1 MKSGFGR
8 RLARRHVV
16 IWTILT
22 LVASAS
28 ARERL
33 VLVGGGE
40 RPAAAMARFV
50 EWAGGANAR
59 ILVVS
64 WATDYPKDSMDAF
77 VADLAPYRIASVEQA
92 PHRPLTAEGRATF
105 LAQLEKATGVFFT
118 GGDQVNI
125 MDVLADAA
133 LAEALRA
140 RYRAGVV
147 FGGTSAGTAIMSAV
161 MITGNG
167 NFDVIDANQV
177 ETKAGLGLLP
187 GTIVDQHFIARRRQN
202 RLFALIQRHP
212 DQLGVGVDEDT
223 ALLVVDNRYGE
234 VVGAGKVTTV
244 DARSRPG
251 AFVMYLLE
259 PGRKFDLRK
268 RAPMGSK

>member
-1 MKSGFGR
+1 MSRRIGR
-8 RLARRHVV
+8 HFARRVGV
-16 IWTILT
+16 IWTICLF
-22 LVASAS
+22 VVSAG

-40 RPAAAMARFV
+40 RPAAAMSRFV
-50 EWAGGANAR
+50 EWAGGPNAHL
-59 ILVVS
+59 LVIS
-64 WATDYPKDSMDAF
+64 WATDSPKVSFDDFSEQ
-77 VADLAPYRIASVEQA
+77 VAPLHPASIEQA
-92 PHRPLTAEGRATF
+92 PARPLTAEGRAAF

-125 MDVLADAA
+125 MDVLADAP
-133 LAEALRA
+133 LADALRA

-147 FGGTSAGTAIMSAV
+147 FGGSSAGTAIMSSV

-177 ETKAGLGLLP
+177 ETRPGLGLLP
-187 GTIVDQHFIARRRQN
+187 GTIVDQHFIARKRQN
-202 RLFALIQRHP
+202 RLFGLVLRHQ
-212 DQLGVGVDEDT
+212 DRLGVGVDEDT
-223 ALLVVDNRYGE
+223 ALLVVDNRYAE
-234 VVGAGKVTTV
+234 VVGAGRVITV
-244 DARSRPG
+244 DAQARSG
-251 AFVMYLLE
+251 ALVLYLLE